1 MYPQRPRYDR
11 REGGFDHPTGG
22 RGRITGYKNQGGPA
36 AAAATSAGPAAS
48 GGAALQLGKIVAEH
62 HRVHGTEIRI
72 EVAIR

>member
-1 MYPQRPRYDR
+1 MIVHWGQ
-11 REGGFDHPTGG
+11 
-22 RGRITGYKNQGGPA
+22 NQGGPAAAAA

>member
-1 MYPQRPRYDR
+1 MIGHWGQ
-11 REGGFDHPTGG
+11 
-22 RGRITGYKNQGGPA
+22 NQGGPAAAAA

>member
-1 MYPQRPRYDR
+1 MIVHWGQ
-11 REGGFDHPTGG
+11 
-22 RGRITGYKNQGGPA
+22 NQGGPAAAAAAA